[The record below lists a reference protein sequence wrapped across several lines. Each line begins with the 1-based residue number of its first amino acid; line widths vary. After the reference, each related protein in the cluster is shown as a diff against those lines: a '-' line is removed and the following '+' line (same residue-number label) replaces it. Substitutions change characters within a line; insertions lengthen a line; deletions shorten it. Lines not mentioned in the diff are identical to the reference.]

1 MEDHLHAMEL
11 EPATPR
17 SNYFAAGIAL
27 SLILHLVSTVIL
39 IGLPSGPRGRE
50 SIHYVDLTLPS
61 LTAPAPAAA
70 PAAPPSSPAP
80 PAMAEK
86 VVSDEPAPPQET
98 PPVEAPKTATA
109 TTAAPQTAAPPQE
122 QRSATPFGMGLTKGY
137 FKSFGEGET
146 LRPGVKEYFIDM
158 LQGINEKWWVDQS
171 LDKMAI
177 MPVLVSVRIARN
189 GEIVATQLM
198 ASSGNRRYDRAV
210 LAALQAAG
218 PLPPLPK
225 SYPGEYFEAPL
236 RLVPPLNLMAW

>member
-1 MEDHLHAMEL
+1 MEL
-11 EPATPR
+11 EPAAPR

-39 IGLPSGPRGRE
+39 VGLPSGPRGSE
-50 SIHYVDLTLPS
+50 SVHYVDLTFPS
-61 LTAPAPAAA
+61 LAAPPPAA
-70 PAAPPSSPAP
+70 PAAPPAPPAP

-86 VVSDEPAPPQET
+86 AVADEPAAPQVT
-98 PPVEAPKTATA
+98 PQPEAPQAATATA
-109 TTAAPQTAAPPQE
+109 AAPQTAAPPQE

-189 GEIVATQLM
+189 GEIVAAQLM

-225 SYPGEYFEAPL
+225 SFPGEYFEAPL